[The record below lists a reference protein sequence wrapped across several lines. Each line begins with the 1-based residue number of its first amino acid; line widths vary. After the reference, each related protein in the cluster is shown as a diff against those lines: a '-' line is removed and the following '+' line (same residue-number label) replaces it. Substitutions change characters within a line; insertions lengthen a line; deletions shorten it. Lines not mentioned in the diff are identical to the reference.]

1 MNVQSI
7 PYDRALSTSRMLNA
21 LLDSFSNV
29 SPYFAFNPSENQI
42 WPRMMDLVDKREQ
55 SLPRQTLSD
64 ILLSQNTKFGGDE
77 KTLASAR
84 DLANSGTYTV
94 MTGQQV
100 GLFTGPLYTI
110 YKALTAVKLA
120 QTLEAA
126 TSRRIVP
133 VFWMASDDHDYDEI
147 NHVHTANEN
156 NEVVRLALTPDEPVD
171 RRSAAHIA
179 FGTEISSLI
188 DEFSLSLQ
196 DTEHKAEILELLRDS
211 CKVETSLSDGFAAL
225 LSRLLRG
232 TGMVLID
239 PTDPDLKTLMSP
251 VFVAE
256 ISNPLRTTR
265 SVLEAGANL
274 ASAGF
279 SPQLT
284 RADDAMN
291 LFFYKD
297 HQRAAMS
304 YSDGMIRAQHADLQM
319 SVDDAVQLVQDSPES
334 FSHNVITRPIVQDSL
349 FPALAYVGG
358 PSEIGYYAQLIDVY
372 NQFNLPFPIVYPRSS
387 MTIVESRVRR
397 VIDKY
402 GLNVEDFFGNIH
414 QVIGQ
419 RMQEE
424 IPVELTDT
432 FRETSECI
440 AGFYG
445 RLTKQVGHID
455 ITLRKV
461 AEGAQRKAEFELS
474 KLQDKTLQAVKRS
487 HKTMRQQID
496 RSEVQLYPR
505 NQLQERVYTIWPFIN
520 SHGFEFVRHLLDS
533 MDESDFSHRV
543 VTL

>member
-7 PYDRALSTSRMLNA
+7 PYNRALSTSRMLNA

-29 SPYFAFNPSENQI
+29 SPYFAFDPSENQI
-42 WPRMMDLVDKREQ
+42 WSRMIGLVDQREH

-64 ILLSQNTKFGGDE
+64 ILVSQNTKFGADE
-77 KTLASAR
+77 KALASAR
-84 DLANSGTYTV
+84 DLAKEGTYTV

-110 YKALTAVKLA
+110 YKALTAIKLA
-120 QTLEAA
+120 QRLEAS
-126 TSRRIVP
+126 TNCRIVP
-133 VFWMASDDHDYDEI
+133 VFWMASDDHDFDEI
-147 NHVHTANEN
+147 NHIFTTNEN
-156 NEVVRLALTPDEPVD
+156 NEVTRLALTPDHPVD

-179 FGTEISSLI
+179 FGSGISSLI
-188 DEFSLSLQ
+188 DAFSDSWQ
-196 DTEHKAEILELLRDS
+196 DTEHKEEILAFLHHS
-211 CKVETSLSDGFAAL
+211 CTADTSLSDGFAAL
-225 LSRLLRG
+225 LSRLLHG

-239 PTDPDLKTLMSP
+239 PTDPKLKKLMAP
-251 VFVAE
+251 IFVQE
-256 ISNPLRTTR
+256 INNPLKTTR
-265 SVLEAGANL
+265 SVLEAGENL

-291 LFFYKD
+291 LFFCQN

-304 YSDGMIRAQHADLQM
+304 YSEGMIHAQHADLQI

-372 NQFNLPFPIVYPRSS
+372 NQFDLPFPIVYPRSS
-387 MTIVESRVRR
+387 MTIVESRVRK
-397 VIDKY
+397 VIEKY
-402 GLNVEDFFGNIH
+402 ELNVEDFFGNIH
-414 QVIGQ
+414 QVVGQ

-424 IPVELTDT
+424 IPAELTET
-432 FRETSECI
+432 FRETGECI

-445 RLTKQVGHID
+445 RLTDQVGHID
-455 ITLRKV
+455 ITLKKV
-461 AEGAQRKAEFELS
+461 AEGAQRKAGFELA

-496 RSEVQLYPR
+496 RSEAQLYPR

-520 SHGFEFVRHLLDS
+520 AHGFGFIGHLLDS